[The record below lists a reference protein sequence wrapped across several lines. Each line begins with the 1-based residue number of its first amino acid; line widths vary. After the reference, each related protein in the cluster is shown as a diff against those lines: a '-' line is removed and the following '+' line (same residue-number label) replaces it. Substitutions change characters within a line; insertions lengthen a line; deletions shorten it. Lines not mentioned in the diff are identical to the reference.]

1 MRVAITIIALLTIEL
16 FVIIGAV
23 NLFIKHF

>member
-1 MRVAITIIALLTIEL
+1 MRVAITITVLLTIEL

-23 NLFIKHF
+23 NLFSKYF

>member
-23 NLFIKHF
+23 TLFIKHF

>member
-23 NLFIKHF
+23 NLLIKHF